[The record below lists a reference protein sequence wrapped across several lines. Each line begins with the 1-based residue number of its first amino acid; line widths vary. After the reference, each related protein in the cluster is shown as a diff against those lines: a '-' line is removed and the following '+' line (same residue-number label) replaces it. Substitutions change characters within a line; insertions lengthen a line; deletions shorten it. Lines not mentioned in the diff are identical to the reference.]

1 MTIKQLAESLEV
13 AGYWQMAS
21 GDLTTATTLV
31 GHGSVVMI
39 QAEGQNVRYRT
50 DGVNPTATVGM
61 LLEVGAIHVI
71 NMPDGS
77 QNDIKV
83 IEAAVGGILN
93 VTWFR

>member
-1 MTIKQLAESLEV
+1 MTIRQLAEAREV
-13 AGYWQMAS
+13 VGYWQMGA
-21 GDLTTATTLV
+21 GDLTTATTLD

-50 DGVNPTATVGM
+50 DGVNPTAAVGM

-93 VTWFR
+93 ITWFR